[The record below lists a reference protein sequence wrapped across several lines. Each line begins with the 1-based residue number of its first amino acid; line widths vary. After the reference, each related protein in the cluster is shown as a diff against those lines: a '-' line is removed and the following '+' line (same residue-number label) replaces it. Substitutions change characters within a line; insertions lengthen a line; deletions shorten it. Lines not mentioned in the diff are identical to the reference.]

1 MPEQQM
7 PRSEF
12 MYTTWVDKNVKQKAE
27 AELLWEKL
35 LTKQSVNGLNVRY
48 YREQYT
54 DIETPNDSDM
64 GASIDEFLRSPGYRA
79 PGGTFPHTTYG
90 EPLAYNAGLYQLGLE
105 IDVPDEA
112 QKYVEMENVILKSQR
127 KLANSFASRVN
138 TILGNKLTDTWA
150 TASSLIQHVTISAA
164 SEWSVGPLSASVR
177 PIKDVLA
184 ARELIEDVPGYNYK
198 PTGIAVSVQSH
209 FDLLLWMAEKGYE
222 YKEKLNLD
230 SGATTVSR
238 IEGLT
243 LVATNQVKRD
253 YAVVG
258 DFKAAG
264 VLFESEPTNVKQY
277 YTPADRSSHV
287 QISRTFTYALTDPKA
302 ICTILNT
309 VA

>member
-7 PRSEF
+7 PRSDF
-12 MYTTWVDKNVKQKAE
+12 MYEPWVDKNIKQKAE

-35 LTKQSVNGLNVRY
+35 LTKQSVNSLNVRY

-54 DIETPNDSDM
+54 DIEGPNDSDM
-64 GASIDEFLRSPGYRA
+64 GASIDEFLRSPGYRT
-79 PGGTFPHTTYG
+79 PGATFPHTTYG

-112 QKYVEMENVILKSQR
+112 QKYVEMENVILKAQK

-138 TILGNKLTDTWA
+138 TILGNKITDTWA
-150 TASSLIQHVTISAA
+150 TASSLIQHVTISSGA
-164 SEWSVGPLSASVR
+164 EWSVGPLSASVR

-184 ARELIEDVPGYNYK
+184 ARELVEDVAGYNYK
-198 PTGIAVSVQSH
+198 PTGMAMSKQSH

-222 YKEKLNLD
+222 YKENLKLD
-230 SGATTVSR
+230 SGATKVDKV
-238 IEGLT
+238 EGLT
-243 LVATNQVKRD
+243 LVVTNQVKRD

-264 VLFESEPTNVKQY
+264 VLYEAEPTHVEQY
-277 YTPADRSSHV
+277 YTPADRSSHA
-287 QISRTFTYALTDPKA
+287 QISGISRTRLQTRRQSVLS
-302 ICTILNT
+302 
-309 VA
+309 